1 MRRLSDKFCPWLT
14 SQRLAQLAIIIELV
28 VIARVLG
35 EIYRLHAEYGAAF
48 TLDAAMTWLTGAL
61 VALAFLAVSVGLHFA
76 GRDRLA
82 ALAAVVMVLVLII
95 YKAMA
100 IGLG

>member
-1 MRRLSDKFCPWLT
+1 MKLAGKLRRWLT
-14 SQRLAQLAIIIELV
+14 DRRLAQVAISAELL

-35 EIYRLHAEYGAAF
+35 EIYRLRATDGAAF
-48 TLDAAMTWLTGAL
+48 TLDAAMVWVTAALLT
-61 VALAFLAVSVGLHFA
+61 LAFLAVSIALYFA

-82 ALAAVVMVLVLII
+82 GLTAVVMVIVLIT
-95 YKAMA
+95 YKATA

>member
-1 MRRLSDKFCPWLT
+1 MGLADKLRQWWT
-14 SQRLAQLAIIIELV
+14 SRRLAQLAIAIELA

-35 EIYRLHAEYGAAF
+35 EIYRLRALNGAAF
-48 TLDAAMTWLTGAL
+48 TLDAALVWLTGAL
-61 VALAFLAVSVGLHFA
+61 VALAFLAVSLALYFA

-82 ALAAVVMVLVLII
+82 GVTAIAMVIVLII
-95 YKAMA
+95 YKAIA